1 MFRTRTLPLS
11 KAIRAV
17 AVELQDLLAKEN
29 RDNLAAQVPSL
40 EIIDRCRRGD
50 DFCAAFYIQ
59 PKTHGPYGPSHE
71 CIELEPIE
79 GMLILD
85 VIDPAIAYGESC
97 IETKF
102 GLLCSACCCSLE
114 SNAKFPT

>member
-40 EIIDRCRRGD
+40 EIVDRCRCGD
-50 DFCAAFYIQ
+50 DFCAAFYTQ
-59 PKTHGPYGPSHE
+59 PQTHGPYGPSHE

-79 GMLILD
+79 GMLILE
-85 VIDPAIAYGESC
+85 VIDPAIAYAE
-97 IETKF
+97 ILYRNEF